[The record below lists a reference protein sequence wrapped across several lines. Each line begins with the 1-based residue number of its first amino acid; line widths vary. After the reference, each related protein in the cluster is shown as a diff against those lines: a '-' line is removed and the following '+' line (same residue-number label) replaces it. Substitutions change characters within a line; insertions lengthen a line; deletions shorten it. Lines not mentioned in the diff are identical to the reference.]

1 MQFSPSNQH
10 GNRHSTPVRRCTDD
24 GLWLTT
30 LGGGASAEV
39 NMSNKTMLCAGLL
52 AVWKRPFEWPQR
64 ADCCQ
69 FSLPPLTRQPEI
81 LNLDSCQSRPAGSG
95 RNRVSIIPMR
105 RGFIDAHPHSPAL
118 SIQSIFSFLGTWSR
132 SDLDV
137 HGPVLCGTATCCTI
151 GIHGASSCYLVDG
164 LSMRSQIV
172 DGALEQALL

>member
-81 LNLDSCQSRPAGSG
+81 LNLDSCQSRPAGSVKGWRTPVRASVGVPGWRGVEDG
-95 RNRVSIIPMR
+95 RPPTLNMSRLLQYFPLAVTAVQIAVR
-105 RGFIDAHPHSPAL
+105 R
-118 SIQSIFSFLGTWSR
+118 SR
-132 SDLDV
+132 FPSREDSW
-137 HGPVLCGTATCCTI
+137 TADNVARRLIAGRSWTCTPTI
-151 GIHGASSCYLVDG
+151 
-164 LSMRSQIV
+164 
-172 DGALEQALL
+172 